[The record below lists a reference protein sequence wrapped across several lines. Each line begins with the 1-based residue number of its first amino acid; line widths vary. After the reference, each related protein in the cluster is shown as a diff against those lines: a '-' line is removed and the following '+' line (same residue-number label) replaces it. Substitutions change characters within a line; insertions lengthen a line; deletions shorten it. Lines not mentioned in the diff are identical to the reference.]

1 MTRHQSESATG
12 RRTASRRALLAGA
25 GASVLAGL
33 SGCTAL
39 SAGGDGNGDGGGQ
52 SYDVGMTAQAF
63 RPYEVTVSAGDEV
76 VWKNTSVR
84 NHSVTAYAQSIPDAA
99 AYFASGGFESEKAAR
114 RAWRDGLGG
123 VLRNGDTYAHTFES
137 PGRYDYFCI
146 PHEQAGMVGTV
157 IVEE

>member
-1 MTRHQSESATG
+1 MTRHQSEPAAG
-12 RRTASRRALLAGA
+12 RRTVSRRAFLAGA
-25 GASVLAGL
+25 GASVLTGL
-33 SGCTAL
+33 SGCAAL
-39 SAGGDGNGDGGGQ
+39 SAGGDGGGR
-52 SYDVGMTAQAF
+52 SYDVGMTSQAF

-76 VWKNTSVR
+76 VWRNTSVR
-84 NHSVTAYAQSIPDAA
+84 NHSVTAYGQAIPDEA

-114 RAWRDGLGG
+114 RAWRDHLGG
-123 VLRNGDTYAHTFES
+123 VLHNGDTYAHTFEV

>member
-1 MTRHQSESATG
+1 MTRHQSESGAG
-12 RRTASRRALLAGA
+12 RRTASRRALLAGVR
-25 GASVLAGL
+25 ASILGGL

-39 SAGGDGNGDGGGQ
+39 SAGDDGGGS

-84 NHSVTAYAQSIPDAA
+84 NHSVTAYGQSIPDAA
-99 AYFASGGFESEKAAR
+99 TYFASGGFESENAAR

-123 VLRNGDTYAHTFES
+123 VLRNGDTYAHTFEV

>member
-12 RRTASRRALLAGA
+12 RRTASRRALLAGV
-25 GASVLAGL
+25 GASVLGGL

-39 SAGGDGNGDGGGQ
+39 SAGGDGGER
-52 SYDVGMTAQAF
+52 SYDVGMTSQAF
-63 RPYEVTVSAGDEV
+63 RPYEITVNAGDRV

-84 NHSVTAYAQSIPDAA
+84 NHSVTAYAEAIPKEA
-99 AYFASGGFESEKAAR
+99 AYFASGEFESEKAAR

-123 VLRNGDTYAHTFES
+123 VLRNGDTYAHTFEM